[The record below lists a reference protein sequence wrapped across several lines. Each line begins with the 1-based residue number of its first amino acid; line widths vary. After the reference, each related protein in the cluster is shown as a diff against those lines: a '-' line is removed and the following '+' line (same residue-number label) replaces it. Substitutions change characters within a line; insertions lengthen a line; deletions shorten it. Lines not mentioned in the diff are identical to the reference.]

1 MVMSSRRFIRSAVF
15 SVFVLLATALC
26 AATAFAGDAPERIV
40 AVGDLHGDYGAF
52 EDVMSRAGLIGPDG
66 AWTGGEAVLV
76 QMGDVAGRGSDTLKI
91 VRTLKRLKIEAA
103 KAGGDVIAL
112 VGNHEAMQMT
122 GDLRYV
128 HPGEWASYARDGED
142 ELYTAFFDRNRRRL
156 SQLLAPDAEDSD
168 GSASSRFA
176 EMEGRFRATFP
187 PGYAG
192 HRIAWSPTGEVGAWV
207 VENPAAVI
215 LGDTLF
221 VHGGL
226 SAPYAEHTIE
236 RLNAE
241 TREALLTQT
250 NDRSAIVRDQ
260 YGPQWYRGLNREAGQ
275 RAEFPDGRE
284 LTVEEETA
292 LVLENFGVARIVIG
306 HTPHLEGIKPMH
318 DGRVIQ
324 IDTGLSAYYGGAR
337 SFLEI
342 TPAGVFANDNG
353 VVRQIRTAIKTGP

>member
-1 MVMSSRRFIRSAVF
+1 MVTSSRRFIRSVIF
-15 SVFVLLATALC
+15 SVFVLLTAALC
-26 AATAFAGDAPERIV
+26 AATALAGDAPERVV

-52 EDVMSRAGLIGPDG
+52 EDILSRAGLVGSDG

-76 QMGDVAGRGSDTLKI
+76 QMGDVAGRGPDTLKI
-91 VRTLKRLKIEAA
+91 VRALKRLKNEAA

-128 HPGEWASYARDGED
+128 HPGEWASYARGGESD
-142 ELYTAFFDRNRRRL
+142 LYTTFFDKNQRRL
-156 SQLLAPDAEDSD
+156 SQLLAPDAKDND
-168 GSASSRFA
+168 GSASSRIA
-176 EMEGRFRATFP
+176 EMESRFRATFP

-236 RLNAE
+236 RLNAG
-241 TREALLTQT
+241 TREALLAQT
-250 NDRSAIVRDQ
+250 NDRSAIVWDQ
-260 YGPQWYRGLNREAGQ
+260 YGPQWYRGLNREPGQ
-275 RAEFPDGRE
+275 RKEFPDGRE
-284 LTVEEETA
+284 LTVAEETA

-324 IDTGLSAYYGGAR
+324 IDTGMSAHYGGAR

-342 TPAGVFANDNG
+342 IPEGVFANDNG
-353 VVRQIRTAIKTGP
+353 VVRQIRGAIKIEP